1 MSFFILENY
10 ERGFMKSLIFD
21 VDGTILDSM
30 PMWLELE
37 NNLLSKYGYTMESLD
52 KDVKDTIESL
62 SIKGMSKYIA
72 ETIAKDMTFEEVYHY
87 FQSSIDYKYSNEV
100 KAKKGA
106 VEIIKDLYEKG
117 FKLAVAS
124 SSSSDCIIKA
134 FKRLGI
140 YDCFDLTATA
150 DNTGLKKSQV
160 EFWIELSDK
169 LGREPEEIILYDDA
183 LYALETAKKVGM
195 EVVGIKDFPWN
206 EADWEEIREISS
218 YTLDMVSHISLDQ
231 LS

>member
-1 MSFFILENY
+1 
-10 ERGFMKSLIFD
+10 MKSLIFD

-37 NNLLSKYGYTMESLD
+37 NNLLSKYGYAMESLD

-62 SIKGMSKYIA
+62 SIEGMSKYIA
-72 ETIAKDMTFEEVYHY
+72 ETIAKDMTFEEVYNY
-87 FQSSIDYKYSNEV
+87 FQSSIDYKYANEV
-100 KAKKGA
+100 KAKDGA
-106 VEIIKDLYEKG
+106 VEKIKELYDKG
-117 FKLAVAS
+117 FQLSVAS

-140 YDCFDLTATA
+140 YDYFSIYATA
-150 DNTGLKKSQV
+150 DNTRLKKSQV
-160 EFWIELSDK
+160 QFWTNLSDK
-169 LGREPEEIILYDDA
+169 LGRKAQQIILYDDA

-206 EADWEEIREISS
+206 EADWEEIGEISS
-218 YTLDMVSHISLDQ
+218 YTLDKVSDVSLDQ